1 MAFAS
6 CLFTTVC
13 CTAALL
19 VPHGVPPGRRPRAP
33 VRSGGTLVAV
43 GAAPPAVI
51 VGGGIAG
58 LSTALELAGRGFE
71 VTVLSRDASAAAT
84 YAAGGMLAPQSE
96 RLDGDSPL
104 LGLAVA
110 ARDYYPGWVR
120 ELEAAS
126 GVDVGL
132 CASGGFLAP
141 AMDGDVVHR
150 WRPPAAGGTS
160 LWLDRPA
167 AAAMEPLLAPEAVG
181 GWWFPQ
187 DMSVDPRAVH
197 KALLSACAAAGVMVR
212 EGSAAVALELAP
224 HGGSVRAVRLTDGSV
239 MPTPGPL
246 VIANEVAGGEDR
258 GEQPYYDP
266 DSDVGASIRWAMRA
280 NKDFIAQLEQGIEP
294 KYGQARP
301 DAAGAA
307 PGGSSAGAASGS
319 VVEEAQEALPT
330 SLPGMADG
338 ARLWIVREGEPLPVP
353 IFEGSPPQEFLAGYG
368 DTVLPRPNPTE
379 APSRG
384 APPSATSTRLPP
396 PPPLSPAPPAPP
408 APSWAVPERAA
419 VAMPAAADV
428 PAAVNGKAMPTE
440 QPSGFWAQ
448 MFKRPVNGVPVN
460 GVPVNGVAAPVHGA
474 DAVASAPTAVATA
487 SAPEA
492 KRWALPTM
500 TPPPNAPP
508 PPASDDAIHSTDGY
522 AELTSQDQSH
532 ATRDAVIKS
541 ARAANK
547 RFREM
552 VLEENDDSALQALIE
567 ADLAKYRRGESPN
580 GQERARKSEYA
591 AEARKGAFTEQAI
604 ETGSSI
610 AIREFES
617 NFAVELRAAQETM
630 TQVEDVEV
638 ADAETPNLLDWWQ
651 TQLKELHN
659 TVSGA
664 ASFLPTATRE
674 KLVGQIVSQEALLR
688 EQRDRLAPKKKFGF
702 KNRSKVGTSK
712 TTAPADAAVTPAA
725 PPAAAPLPKADTFQ
739 APAGCQGFR
748 GHSGQTLIRD
758 AGEGS
763 ASDFAL
769 EQLVGCEVRL
779 LTTSTALW
787 IRGLKQCTVFAV
799 PVGGSIYVTECE
811 ECTLYLGSRQLRMH
825 TSTKV
830 AFYIHTSSHPI
841 IEHCTGLTFAP
852 YPSPLPITLAGAFA
866 DAALKPEQNQELVDD
881 FDWLKAAQS
890 PNWAVL
896 PEAER
901 QPPAWFTKE
910 GEQAEAAGAAM
921 ATSTPLEV
929 RLC

>member
-120 ELEAAS
+120 SLEAAS

-224 HGGSVRAVRLTDGSV
+224 HGGSVRAVRLADGTV

-246 VIANEVAGGEDR
+246 VIANGAWTRELLPVPLQPIKGQMLTLMPPPAAAAVAAPAGRGALRRVLFGEQCYIIPRRDGRVVVGGTVEPEAGFDTRVTAGGIAQVLSAAVRLVPALAEYTLTETWAGLRPCTPDLLPLLGPTPWTNVHLAAGYHRNGILLSPLCAKLVADSIEGRLTATDAELLRPFEWTRFLSGGTFAAPATATVFSVPAPAAARPPLAPRVAPTTAVLTDVLQRSVRRPEVQPPTTTRPDVQPSASASPTTTPTAAPAAPATRRPAEVAGGEDR

-384 APPSATSTRLPP
+384 TPPSATSTRRPP
-396 PPPLSPAPPAPP
+396 PPPLSPAPP

-419 VAMPAAADV
+419 VAMPAAADVPAAV

-580 GQERARKSEYA
+580 
-591 AEARKGAFTEQAI
+591 
-604 ETGSSI
+604 
-610 AIREFES
+610 
-617 NFAVELRAAQETM
+617 V
-630 TQVEDVEV
+630 
-638 ADAETPNLLDWWQ
+638 
-651 TQLKELHN
+651 
-659 TVSGA
+659 
-664 ASFLPTATRE
+664 
-674 KLVGQIVSQEALLR
+674 
-688 EQRDRLAPKKKFGF
+688 
-702 KNRSKVGTSK
+702 
-712 TTAPADAAVTPAA
+712 
-725 PPAAAPLPKADTFQ
+725 
-739 APAGCQGFR
+739 
-748 GHSGQTLIRD
+748 
-758 AGEGS
+758 
-763 ASDFAL
+763 
-769 EQLVGCEVRL
+769 
-779 LTTSTALW
+779 
-787 IRGLKQCTVFAV
+787 
-799 PVGGSIYVTECE
+799 
-811 ECTLYLGSRQLRMH
+811 
-825 TSTKV
+825 
-830 AFYIHTSSHPI
+830 
-841 IEHCTGLTFAP
+841 
-852 YPSPLPITLAGAFA
+852 
-866 DAALKPEQNQELVDD
+866 
-881 FDWLKAAQS
+881 
-890 PNWAVL
+890 
-896 PEAER
+896 
-901 QPPAWFTKE
+901 
-910 GEQAEAAGAAM
+910 
-921 ATSTPLEV
+921 
-929 RLC
+929 

>member
-1 MAFAS
+1 
-6 CLFTTVC
+6 
-13 CTAALL
+13 
-19 VPHGVPPGRRPRAP
+19 
-33 VRSGGTLVAV
+33 
-43 GAAPPAVI
+43 
-51 VGGGIAG
+51 
-58 LSTALELAGRGFE
+58 
-71 VTVLSRDASAAAT
+71 
-84 YAAGGMLAPQSE
+84 MLAPQSE

-224 HGGSVRAVRLTDGSV
+224 HGGSVRAVRLTDGTV

-266 DSDVGASIRWAMRA
+266 DSDVRASIRWAMRA

-330 SLPGMADG
+330 SLPGMVDG

-368 DTVLPRPNPTE
+368 DT
-379 APSRG
+379 
-384 APPSATSTRLPP
+384 
-396 PPPLSPAPPAPP
+396 
-408 APSWAVPERAA
+408 
-419 VAMPAAADV
+419 
-428 PAAVNGKAMPTE
+428 
-440 QPSGFWAQ
+440 
-448 MFKRPVNGVPVN
+448 MFKRPVN

-580 GQERARKSEYA
+580 
-591 AEARKGAFTEQAI
+591 
-604 ETGSSI
+604 
-610 AIREFES
+610 
-617 NFAVELRAAQETM
+617 V
-630 TQVEDVEV
+630 
-638 ADAETPNLLDWWQ
+638 
-651 TQLKELHN
+651 
-659 TVSGA
+659 
-664 ASFLPTATRE
+664 
-674 KLVGQIVSQEALLR
+674 
-688 EQRDRLAPKKKFGF
+688 
-702 KNRSKVGTSK
+702 
-712 TTAPADAAVTPAA
+712 
-725 PPAAAPLPKADTFQ
+725 
-739 APAGCQGFR
+739 
-748 GHSGQTLIRD
+748 
-758 AGEGS
+758 
-763 ASDFAL
+763 
-769 EQLVGCEVRL
+769 
-779 LTTSTALW
+779 
-787 IRGLKQCTVFAV
+787 
-799 PVGGSIYVTECE
+799 
-811 ECTLYLGSRQLRMH
+811 
-825 TSTKV
+825 
-830 AFYIHTSSHPI
+830 
-841 IEHCTGLTFAP
+841 
-852 YPSPLPITLAGAFA
+852 
-866 DAALKPEQNQELVDD
+866 
-881 FDWLKAAQS
+881 
-890 PNWAVL
+890 
-896 PEAER
+896 
-901 QPPAWFTKE
+901 
-910 GEQAEAAGAAM
+910 
-921 ATSTPLEV
+921 
-929 RLC
+929 

>member
-1 MAFAS
+1 M
-6 CLFTTVC
+6 
-13 CTAALL
+13 
-19 VPHGVPPGRRPRAP
+19 
-33 VRSGGTLVAV
+33 
-43 GAAPPAVI
+43 
-51 VGGGIAG
+51 
-58 LSTALELAGRGFE
+58 
-71 VTVLSRDASAAAT
+71 
-84 YAAGGMLAPQSE
+84 
-96 RLDGDSPL
+96 
-104 LGLAVA
+104 
-110 ARDYYPGWVR
+110 
-120 ELEAAS
+120 
-126 GVDVGL
+126 
-132 CASGGFLAP
+132 
-141 AMDGDVVHR
+141 
-150 WRPPAAGGTS
+150 
-160 LWLDRPA
+160 
-167 AAAMEPLLAPEAVG
+167 
-181 GWWFPQ
+181 
-187 DMSVDPRAVH
+187 
-197 KALLSACAAAGVMVR
+197 
-212 EGSAAVALELAP
+212 
-224 HGGSVRAVRLTDGSV
+224 
-239 MPTPGPL
+239 
-246 VIANEVAGGEDR
+246 AGGEDR

-384 APPSATSTRLPP
+384 APPSATSTRRPP

-448 MFKRPVNGVPVN
+448 MFKRPVN

-580 GQERARKSEYA
+580 
-591 AEARKGAFTEQAI
+591 
-604 ETGSSI
+604 
-610 AIREFES
+610 
-617 NFAVELRAAQETM
+617 V
-630 TQVEDVEV
+630 
-638 ADAETPNLLDWWQ
+638 
-651 TQLKELHN
+651 
-659 TVSGA
+659 
-664 ASFLPTATRE
+664 
-674 KLVGQIVSQEALLR
+674 
-688 EQRDRLAPKKKFGF
+688 
-702 KNRSKVGTSK
+702 
-712 TTAPADAAVTPAA
+712 
-725 PPAAAPLPKADTFQ
+725 
-739 APAGCQGFR
+739 
-748 GHSGQTLIRD
+748 
-758 AGEGS
+758 
-763 ASDFAL
+763 
-769 EQLVGCEVRL
+769 
-779 LTTSTALW
+779 
-787 IRGLKQCTVFAV
+787 
-799 PVGGSIYVTECE
+799 
-811 ECTLYLGSRQLRMH
+811 
-825 TSTKV
+825 
-830 AFYIHTSSHPI
+830 
-841 IEHCTGLTFAP
+841 
-852 YPSPLPITLAGAFA
+852 
-866 DAALKPEQNQELVDD
+866 
-881 FDWLKAAQS
+881 
-890 PNWAVL
+890 
-896 PEAER
+896 
-901 QPPAWFTKE
+901 
-910 GEQAEAAGAAM
+910 
-921 ATSTPLEV
+921 
-929 RLC
+929 